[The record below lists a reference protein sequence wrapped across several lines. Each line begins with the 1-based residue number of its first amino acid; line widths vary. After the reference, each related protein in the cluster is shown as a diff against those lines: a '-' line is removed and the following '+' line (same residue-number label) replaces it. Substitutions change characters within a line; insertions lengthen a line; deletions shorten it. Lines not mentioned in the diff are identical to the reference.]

1 MRLAFYNSIKI
12 SHIFMHC
19 FLGYYQVAQL
29 RKITVNIIM
38 FVGFKIGRAFL
49 FRKSMK
55 EIKKIRKSAIMTIPG
70 GNIITSI
77 NFFMKNIDI
86 DLSY

>member
-1 MRLAFYNSIKI
+1 
-12 SHIFMHC
+12 MHC
-19 FLGYYQVAQL
+19 FLGYCQIAQL

-55 EIKKIRKSAIMTIPG
+55 EIKKISKNAIMTIPG
-70 GNIITSI
+70 GNIIASI

>member
-1 MRLAFYNSIKI
+1 
-12 SHIFMHC
+12 
-19 FLGYYQVAQL
+19 
-29 RKITVNIIM
+29 M